1 LATAAIATVP
11 NPYQWALLSKLSIQP
26 HPSLCQD
33 ATAMRRYLN
42 SGGNPNAMTRGGD
55 VQVKRKDGMTPLA
68 IAAQFQDAKGD
79 KIKLLL
85 TQGADVNAKDNQ
97 GKTVLHYL
105 ASAYAIEKRKA
116 FELLLAAGAE
126 INP

>member
-1 LATAAIATVP
+1 
-11 NPYQWALLSKLSIQP
+11 
-26 HPSLCQD
+26 
-33 ATAMRRYLN
+33 M
-42 SGGNPNAMTRGGD
+42 
-55 VQVKRKDGMTPLA
+55 QVKRKDGMTPLA